1 VPLEDRL
8 GISGPQA
15 EAYRVLRSNL
25 GVALSDLERPTVI
38 VTSAFAGEGKTAT
51 TVNLATSMAM
61 AGRRIV
67 LVDLDLRHAD
77 LHRWLGCHNEFGV
90 ADAILDKRPIEE
102 CLQYVE
108 VGSGPNGSSRGLYLL
123 STGPLVSDP
132 TELLGTNRTAQLL
145 QALAVE
151 AEIVLID
158 TPPVLLVAD
167 TLVIGRMVAGAL
179 LVVEARRT
187 PAAVVNQAKD
197 SLTRN
202 QTRLLGVVLNKFQA
216 KDALDSGYG
225 YGYGYGYAPS
235 TGDDTDPEV
244 SGNGHLPDD

>member
-1 VPLEDRL
+1 
-8 GISGPQA
+8 
-15 EAYRVLRSNL
+15 VLRSNL

-90 ADAILDKRPIEE
+90 ADAILDKRPIED

-235 TGDDTDPEV
+235 TGDDADPEV